1 MTSEVILV
9 PGLWVPAAAMALIAA
24 RLARRGYVT
33 RSFAYRGRAP
43 LEANIERLAR
53 YIDGRTVHLV
63 GHSLGGV
70 LVYDMLARHAEM
82 PSGNVVLLGAPVRGC
97 YAGRR
102 LGSRTLGR
110 WMLGACA
117 ARWEKRE
124 ARWQRAERLG
134 VIAGTLPLGLGRA
147 LGALPGDNDGV
158 VCVDETMVEGM
169 SDRALVPAGHSML
182 AVSGRVSALVEHFL
196 GTGRFA

>member
-24 RLARRGYVT
+24 RLARRGYVA
-33 RSFAYRGRAP
+33 RSFAYQGRAP

-70 LVYDMLARHAEM
+70 LIYDMLARHADM
-82 PSGNVVLLGAPVRGC
+82 ASGNVVLLGAPVRGC

-117 ARWEKRE
+117 ARWEKRD
-124 ARWQRAERLG
+124 ARWRRPERLG

-196 GTGRFA
+196 STGRFA

>member
-1 MTSEVILV
+1 MTSDVILV

-33 RSFAYRGRAP
+33 RSFAYRSRAP

-53 YIDGRTVHLV
+53 FVDGRTAHFV

-70 LVYDMLARHAEM
+70 LIYDMLARHPEIA
-82 PSGNVVLLGAPVRGC
+82 SGNVVLVGAPVRGC

-102 LGSRTLGR
+102 LGSRSLGR
-110 WMLGACA
+110 WLLGACVG
-117 ARWEKRE
+117 RWERRE
-124 ARWQRAERLG
+124 ARWQRPERLG

-147 LGALPGDNDGV
+147 LGALPGENDGV
-158 VCVDETMVEGM
+158 VCVDETTVEGM
-169 SDRALVPAGHSML
+169 SERALVRAGHSML
-182 AVSGRVSALVEHFL
+182 AVSGRVSALVEQFL
-196 GTGRFA
+196 RTGRFA

>member
-24 RLARRGYVT
+24 RLARRGYMT

>member
-82 PSGNVVLLGAPVRGC
+82 PSGNVVLLVAPVRGC

-196 GTGRFA
+196 STGRFA

>member
-53 YIDGRTVHLV
+53 YIDGRTVHFV

-70 LVYDMLARHAEM
+70 LVYDMLACHAEM
-82 PSGNVVLLGAPVRGC
+82 ASGNVVLLGAPVRGC
-97 YAGRR
+97 HAGRR

-158 VCVDETMVEGM
+158 VCVDETTVEGM

>member
-1 MTSEVILV
+1 
-9 PGLWVPAAAMALIAA
+9 MA
-24 RLARRGYVT
+24 
-33 RSFAYRGRAP
+33 
-43 LEANIERLAR
+43 
-53 YIDGRTVHLV
+53 
-63 GHSLGGV
+63 
-70 LVYDMLARHAEM
+70 
-82 PSGNVVLLGAPVRGC
+82 SGNVVLLGAPVRGC
-97 YAGRR
+97 HAGRR

-158 VCVDETMVEGM
+158 VCVDETTVEGM